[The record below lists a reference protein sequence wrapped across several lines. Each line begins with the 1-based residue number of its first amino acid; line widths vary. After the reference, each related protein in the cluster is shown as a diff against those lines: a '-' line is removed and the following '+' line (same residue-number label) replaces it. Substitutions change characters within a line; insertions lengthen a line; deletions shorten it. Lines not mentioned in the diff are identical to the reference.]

1 MTRLSKRARGDVKG
15 GRSRNGPDRFSGLA
29 SCDWGLLPVQLFD
42 DFLIGAS
49 YADLICFR
57 AEIHDE
63 GGGIIAVGIGVDNM
77 FRIQGNSFSRHLFK
91 IDKHDV
97 LS

>member
-15 GRSRNGPDRFSGLA
+15 GRSLNGPDRFSGFA
-29 SCDWGLLPVQLFD
+29 SCDWGLLPVQFFD
-42 DFLIGAS
+42 DFLVGAS
-49 YADLICFR
+49 YADLICFG

-77 FRIQGNSFSRHLFK
+77 FRIQGNSFS
-91 IDKHDV
+91 
-97 LS
+97 